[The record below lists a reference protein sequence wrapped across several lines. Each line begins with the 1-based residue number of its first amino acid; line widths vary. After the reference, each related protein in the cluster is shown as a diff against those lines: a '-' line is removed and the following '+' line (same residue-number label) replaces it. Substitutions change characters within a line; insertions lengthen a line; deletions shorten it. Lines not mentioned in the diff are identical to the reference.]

1 MNSPNQTFSIF
12 SYSVTKAGKDKCGD
26 AFAVQEVKEENLII
40 LMIADGVSSLP
51 CDWLASKT
59 ACETVVS
66 VFTKTKGSISD
77 RMKTAAGKAN
87 NAIRSVVGNS
97 CEGMMTSLSL
107 AVWEIGKD
115 NIHFLNVGD
124 SRIYLG
130 TEADLEQLTVDDTTN
145 VLVKRGGEVLLNAGM
160 PVFMRGVT
168 RSLGQGDPL
177 TYEVETHKFSS
188 KDLLVLVSDGICKN
202 EAFTSDLKSIFSH
215 SNLTVQLTQL
225 VRENS
230 EKNKDDATLI
240 VLWRTEKDEKL
251 REIYQEC
258 VREKTDFRDKNLSGQ
273 NVIEFLQSDLLD
285 EMLLNSNQKVG
296 ELLDYAAQFNL
307 KFSRAFLSDF
317 LSLVIKQGIDRH
329 LIARLRDLIRSAV
342 S

>member
-1 MNSPNQTFSIF
+1 MNPHEQKFNVF
-12 SYSVTKAGKDKCGD
+12 SYSVTKAGKEKCGD
-26 AFAVQEVKEENLII
+26 AFAVQELKEEKLII
-40 LMIADGVSSLP
+40 LMVADGVSSLP

-66 VFTKTKGSISD
+66 VFTKTKGSIPD

-87 NAIRSVVGNS
+87 NAIRSSVNKS

-107 AVWEIGKD
+107 AVWKIGED
-115 NIHFLNVGD
+115 IIHLLNVGD
-124 SRIYLG
+124 SRIYVG
-130 TEADLEQLTVDDTTN
+130 TEANLEQITVDDTTS

-177 TYEVETHKFSS
+177 TYEVETHEFSS

-202 EAFTSDLKSIFSH
+202 EAFTSDLKDIFSH
-215 SNLTVQLTQL
+215 SSLSEKLTQL
-225 VRENS
+225 VKSNS

-240 VLWRTEKDEKL
+240 VLWHTEKDENL
-251 REIYQEC
+251 RAVYEEC
-258 VREKTDFRDKNLSGQ
+258 VREKIDFRDKELSGQ
-273 NVIEFLQSDLLD
+273 NVIEFLQDDLFDKLSQNLNEKAD
-285 EMLLNSNQKVG
+285 ELLN
-296 ELLDYAAQFNL
+296 YAAQFNL

-317 LSLVIKQGIDRH
+317 LSLAIKQGTDRH
-329 LIARLRDLIRSAV
+329 LVFRLRELIKSSA